1 MKNVVCTIAGAVGA
15 FVGAALGGWDS
26 AILTL
31 AAFMAIDYV
40 TGFVVAA
47 VFHKSKKTDSGGLK
61 SHEGWKGLCKKCTV
75 FLLVVV
81 ANLLDAQTG
90 MTCIRDGVC
99 AAFIVNE
106 TVSILENAAL
116 MGIPIPE
123 IITNALDV
131 LTEKATGGAHKEES

>member
-1 MKNVVCTIAGAVGA
+1 MKNVICTIAGAVGA
-15 FVGAALGGWDS
+15 FVGAALGGWDL

-31 AAFMAIDYV
+31 SVFMLIDYV
-40 TGFVVAA
+40 TGFLVAA
-47 VFHKSKKTDSGGLK
+47 VFHKSKKTESGGLK

-81 ANLLDAQTG
+81 ANLLDKQTG

-106 TVSILENAAL
+106 TISILENSAL
-116 MGIPIPE
+116 MGIPIPA
-123 IITNALDV
+123 IITKALDV
-131 LTEKATGGAHKEES
+131 LTAQADGKTHKEGS